1 MGGPSLC
8 KEGSPKPP
16 PRNSNIRLN
25 LHFSCGKMKI
35 QAKTRSSRREVR
47 VLLTTKSPQSSSF
60 ESKLI
65 VIEVS
70 KDVFGRS
77 YATD

>member
-1 MGGPSLC
+1 MEEPLC

-16 PRNSNIRLN
+16 PRKSNTRLN
-25 LHFSCGKMKI
+25 PHFSCGEIRI
-35 QAKTRSSRREVR
+35 QAKTRSSRGEVR
-47 VLLTTKSPQSSSF
+47 VPLTTKSPHSSSF

-65 VIEVS
+65 VIEVR

-77 YATD
+77 YATY